1 MMNKLQ
7 LTVLATLL
15 SLLLVT
21 FTQSAVVPDAVRSRN
36 KRQSADVRTA
46 EYLAWIAL
54 GGKLPSA
61 GCSQVAC
68 GVVDVW
74 ESGKKKRSGSDSVSE
89 ERYQLLRSLIARAA
103 LESSEPSS

>member
-7 LTVLATLL
+7 LTVLTTLL

-21 FTQSAVVPDAVRSRN
+21 FTQSAVVPDAVRVRRS
-36 KRQSADVRTA
+36 SADQRIAELQALLALSGGNSRSRT
-46 EYLAWIAL
+46 I
-54 GGKLPSA
+54 
-61 GCSQVAC
+61 VAH
-68 GVVDVW
+68 GMYDPDVI
-74 ESGKKKRSGSDSVSE
+74 GKKKRSGSDSVSE